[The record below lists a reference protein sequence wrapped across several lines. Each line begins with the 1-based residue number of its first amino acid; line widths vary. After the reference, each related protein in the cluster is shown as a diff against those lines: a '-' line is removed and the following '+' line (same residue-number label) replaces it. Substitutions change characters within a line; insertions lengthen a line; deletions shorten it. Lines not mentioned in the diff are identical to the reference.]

1 MSELVEYKKHGAV
14 GVITVVN
21 PPVNALS
28 IGVPQG
34 IMDGIAAGEGDGEIT
49 ALVLIGSGRTFIA
62 GADIREFNK
71 PRPAGA
77 PTTRDLIARLEGAS
91 VPVVAAIHGTAL
103 GGGLEV
109 AMGCH
114 YRCAVARAK
123 LGQPEVKLGI
133 LPGAG
138 GTQRLPR
145 LIGVAAAL
153 EMIVDGNPIDGARA
167 HALGLVDEII
177 GGDLLDGAIAMA
189 GGLIGLRKARDDN
202 SKLLDDPALFEKMR
216 IHAARRYRGRLA
228 PGHCIA
234 AIEAAVRLS
243 FDAGLAEERRLFEA
257 CLASSQAKALM
268 HVFFAERA
276 AGKVAGVTRETPVMA
291 VTRGAVVGAG
301 AMGGGIAMNF
311 ANAGIP
317 VRLTDTN
324 RDLLDAGLARIRANY
339 ERSVKSGRI
348 DAATLDERMG
358 LIEPTL
364 ALEDFADADFVIEA
378 VFEEF
383 EIKRRTFHALDRV
396 CKPEAIIASNT
407 SYLDINAIAAE
418 TGRAHKV
425 IGTHF
430 FSPAN
435 VMRLLEIVRG
445 EATSEE
451 TLATAMKL
459 AKAMGKVGVVVG
471 VCHGFVG
478 NRMLS
483 GYFREANLLLLE
495 GALPRQ
501 VDAAITE
508 FGFPMGP
515 FAVGDLAGLDIGWR
529 SRKDHNEHERPE
541 TRVADSL
548 CELGRFGQKTGA
560 GWYAYD
566 ESGRNPQPDPLVE
579 RHILGASKDLAMIRR
594 DIGDA
599 EILARCLYPLINE
612 GARIL
617 AEGIAGRP
625 GDIDT
630 IWINGYG
637 FPAHRGGPMFHADQ
651 VGLGNIYRTIADFHQ
666 THGAAWEPAP
676 LLRELA
682 EAGKGFSDLRDR

>member
-1 MSELVEYKKHGAV
+1 MSDLVEYSKHGAV

-34 IMDGIAAGEGDGEIT
+34 IIDGVAAGEADDDIA

-71 PRPAGA
+71 PRPEGA
-77 PTTRDLIARLEGAS
+77 ATIRDLIARLEGAAK
-91 VPVVAAIHGTAL
+91 PVIAAIHGVAL

-114 YRCAVARAK
+114 YRCAVASAR
-123 LGQPEVKLGI
+123 LGQPEVKLG
-133 LPGAG
+133 LMPGAG

-145 LIGVAAAL
+145 LVGVEAAL
-153 EMIVDGNPIDGARA
+153 EMIVNGEPIDGLRA

-177 GGDLLDGAIAMA
+177 DGDLLAGALAMA
-189 GGLIGLRKARDDN
+189 GTLSGLRKARDED
-202 SKLLDDPALFEKMR
+202 SKLRADPALFDAMR
-216 IHAARRYRGRLA
+216 KHIAKRAKGRLA
-228 PGHCIA
+228 PAHCIA
-234 AIEAAVRLS
+234 AVEAAQHLP
-243 FDAGLAEERRLFEA
+243 FDEGIAEERRLFEL
-257 CLASSQAKALM
+257 CLASDQAEALM

-276 AGKVAGVTRETPVMA
+276 ARHVAGLGKQTPSRA
-291 VTRGAVVGAG
+291 VALGGVVGAG
-301 AMGGGIAMNF
+301 TMGGGIAMNF

-317 VRLTDTN
+317 VRLTDAS
-324 RDLLDAGLARIRANY
+324 RELLDAGMARIRSNY
-339 ERSVKSGRI
+339 QRSVSSGRL
-348 DAATLDERMG
+348 DAAGLERRMA

-364 ALEDFADADFVIEA
+364 ALEDFAEVDFVIEA

-383 EIKRRTFHALDRV
+383 DIKRRTFRALDGI
-396 CKPEAIIASNT
+396 CKSGAIIASNT
-407 SYLDINAIAAE
+407 SYLDIDALAAE
-418 TGRAHKV
+418 TGRPEKV

-435 VMRLLEIVRG
+435 IMRLLEIVRAR
-445 EATSEE
+445 ATDEE
-451 TLATAMKL
+451 TLATTLGL

-495 GALPRQ
+495 GATPRQ
-501 VDAAITE
+501 VDAVLTE

-529 SRKDHNEHERPE
+529 SRKDHGDTGRPE
-541 TRVADSL
+541 SRVADAL

-560 GWYAYD
+560 GWYAYA
-566 ESGRNPQPDPLVE
+566 EGSRAARPDPLVE
-579 RHILGASKDLAMIRR
+579 AHILEASEALGMTRR
-594 DIGDA
+594 AIGDD

-617 AEGIAGRP
+617 AEGIAERA
-625 GDIDT
+625 GDIDI
-630 IWINGYG
+630 IWINGYA
-637 FPAHRGGPMFHADQ
+637 FPAHRGGPMFHADAI
-651 VGLGNIYRTIADFHQ
+651 GLGRVYETIGEFHR
-666 THGAAWEPAP
+666 THGDAWEPAP
-676 LLRELA
+676 LLRDLA
-682 EAGKGFSDLRDR
+682 ESGRGFGDL

>member
-1 MSELVEYKKHGAV
+1 MNDLVEYSKRGAV

-28 IGVPQG
+28 FGVPQG
-34 IMDGIAAGEGDGEIT
+34 IMDAVAAGEADGEVT

-71 PRPAGA
+71 PRPEGA
-77 PTTRDLIARLEGAS
+77 PTIRDLITRLEAAAK
-91 VPVVAAIHGTAL
+91 PVVAAIHGTAL

-114 YRCAVARAK
+114 YRCAVASAR

-145 LIGVAAAL
+145 LVGVEAAL
-153 EMIVDGNPIDGARA
+153 DMIVNGDPIDAVRA
-167 HALGLVDEII
+167 HDLGLVDQLIE
-177 GGDLLDGAIAMA
+177 GDLLDGAVAMA
-189 GGLIGLRKARDDN
+189 EGLTELRRARDDD
-202 SKLLDDPALFEKMR
+202 SKLAGDPALFDKMR
-216 IHAARRYRGRLA
+216 AHIARRARGRMA
-228 PGHCIA
+228 PAHCIA
-234 AIEAAVRLS
+234 CVEAALS
-243 FDAGLAEERRLFEA
+243 LPFDEGIAEERRLFEE
-257 CLASSQAKALM
+257 CLASDQAKALM

-276 AGKVAGVTRETPVMA
+276 AGKVAGVTKETPVQNVA
-291 VTRGAVVGAG
+291 LGGVIGAG
-301 AMGGGIAMNF
+301 TMGGGIAMNF

-317 VRLTDTN
+317 VRLTDAN
-324 RDLLDAGLARIRANY
+324 QDALDAGMARIRANY

-348 DAATLDERMG
+348 DADTLERRMA

-364 ALEDFADADFVIEA
+364 ALDEFCDVDFVIEA

-383 EIKRRTFHALDRV
+383 EIKRQTFRALDGI
-396 CKPEAIIASNT
+396 CKRDAILASNT

-418 TGRAHKV
+418 TGRPDKV

-459 AKAMGKVGVVVG
+459 AKSMGKVGVVVG

-483 GYFREANLLLLE
+483 GYFRESNLLLLE
-495 GALPRQ
+495 GALPQQ
-501 VDAAITE
+501 VDAVITD

-529 SRKDHNEHERPE
+529 SRKDHGDSGRPE
-541 TRVADSL
+541 ARIADAL

-566 ESGRNPQPDPLVE
+566 EAGRNPQPDPLVE
-579 RHILGASKDLAMIRR
+579 SHIIEASKDLGMERR
-594 DIGDA
+594 VIGDS
-599 EILARCLYPLINE
+599 EILARCLYPLINV
-612 GARIL
+612 GAVL
-617 AEGIAGRP
+617 LEEGIAARA
-625 GDIDT
+625 GDIDI
-630 IWINGYG
+630 IWINGFA

-651 VGLGNIYRTIADFHQ
+651 VGLGAIYETICEFHEI
-666 THGAAWEPAP
+666 HGDAWKPAP

-682 EAGKGFSDLRDR
+682 EAGKGFSDL

>member
-1 MSELVEYKKHGAV
+1 MNDLVEYSKRGAV

-28 IGVPQG
+28 FGVPQG
-34 IMDGIAAGEGDGEIT
+34 IMDAVAAGEGDAEVT

-77 PTTRDLIARLEGAS
+77 PTTRDLIDRLEGAAK
-91 VPVVAAIHGTAL
+91 PVVAAIHGTAL

-114 YRCAVARAK
+114 YRCAVASAR
-123 LGQPEVKLGI
+123 LGQPEVKLGL

-145 LIGVAAAL
+145 LVGVEAAL
-153 EMIVDGNPIDGARA
+153 DMIVNGDPIDAGRA
-167 HALGLVDEII
+167 HELGLVDALID
-177 GGDLLDGAIAMA
+177 GDLLDGAVAMA
-189 GGLIGLRKARDDN
+189 EGLTDLRKARDDD
-202 SKLLDDPALFEKMR
+202 SKLADDPALFDKMR
-216 IHAARRYRGRLA
+216 AHIARRARGRLA

-234 AIEAAVRLS
+234 CVEAALRLP
-243 FDAGLAEERRLFEA
+243 FDEGIAEERRLFEE
-257 CLASSQAKALM
+257 CLASDQATALM

-276 AGKVAGVTRETPVMA
+276 AGKVAGVGKETPRRTVA
-291 VTRGAVVGAG
+291 LGGVIGAG
-301 AMGGGIAMNF
+301 TMGGGIAMNF

-324 RDLLDAGLARIRANY
+324 QEALDAGVARIRANY

-348 DAATLDERMG
+348 DKATLAARMA

-364 ALEDFADADFVIEA
+364 ALEDFADVDFVIEA

-383 EIKRRTFHALDRV
+383 EIKRRTFRALDGI
-396 CKPEAIIASNT
+396 CKRGAILASNT

-418 TGRAHKV
+418 TNRPDKV

-445 EATSEE
+445 EATHEE
-451 TLATAMKL
+451 TLATALAL
-459 AKAMGKVGVVVG
+459 AKSMGKVGVVVG

-483 GYFREANLLLLE
+483 GYFRESNLLLLE
-495 GALPRQ
+495 GALPQQ
-501 VDAAITE
+501 VDAVITQ

-529 SRKDHNEHERPE
+529 SRKDHGDSGRPE
-541 TRVADSL
+541 ARIADAL

-566 ESGRNPQPDPLVE
+566 EAGRNPRPDPLVE
-579 RHILGASKDLAMIRR
+579 AHIIEASKDIGMERR
-594 DIGDA
+594 AIEDS
-599 EILARCLYPLINE
+599 EIFARCLYPLVNV
-612 GARIL
+612 GAVL
-617 AEGIAGRP
+617 LEEGIAARA

-630 IWINGYG
+630 IWINGFAY
-637 FPAHRGGPMFHADQ
+637 PAHRGGPMFHADQ
-651 VGLGNIYRTIADFHQ
+651 VGLAAVYETIREFHAI
-666 THGAAWEPAP
+666 HGDAWKPAP

-682 EAGKGFSDLRDR
+682 ESGKSFGDL